1 MEFEYIKD
9 DLEEKVIVR
18 LELNNEEINEAYKS
32 MDEFLRD
39 CVSDLLDESGMVSDF
54 IMGLQII
61 CREIENNLS

>member
-9 DLEEKVIVR
+9 DLEEKVIIR